1 MFITL
6 FAFFKTLN
14 SPNQQQLMGF
24 FLEKK
29 VPMYILRILCGTF
42 RSLWCRTARVMK
54 EFKTSWRLCTK
65 WDRPKRPSFENKRIF
80 FKSWTV
86 RWKLANRVKVHLY
99 LKRWSPINTHVT
111 LLQWTIV
118 MCSFCICKFLYYI
131 WPFIIHNAIA
141 LCIVLCIGMN
151 TIPMM

>member
-29 VPMYILRILCGTF
+29 VPNVYSTYTLCGTF

-65 WDRPKRPSFENKRIF
+65 WDRPKRPSFVNKKS
-80 FKSWTV
+80 FKV
-86 RWKLANRVKVHLY
+86 GRPLNREKVHLY
-99 LKRWSPINTHVT
+99 LERWSPINTHVT

-118 MCSFCICKFLYYI
+118 LCSFCICKFLYYI
-131 WPFIIHNAIA
+131 WPFIIQTHNAIA
-141 LCIVLCIGMN
+141 YCISMN

>member
-29 VPMYILRILCGTF
+29 VPNVYSTYTLCGTF

-80 FKSWTV
+80 S
-86 RWKLANRVKVHLY
+86 NRVKVHLY

-118 MCSFCICKFLYYI
+118 MCSFCVCKFLYYI
-131 WPFIIHNAIA
+131 WPFIIQTHNAIA
-141 LCIVLCIGMN
+141 YCISMN